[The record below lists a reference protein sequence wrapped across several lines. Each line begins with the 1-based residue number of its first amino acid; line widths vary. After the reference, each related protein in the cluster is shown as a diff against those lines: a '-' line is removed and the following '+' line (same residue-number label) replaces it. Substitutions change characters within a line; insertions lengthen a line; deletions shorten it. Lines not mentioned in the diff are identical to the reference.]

1 MPLLNSKEISSR
13 ANEARIHSRNILKK
27 LMKTKLGQKEKILF
41 ENFKTSY
48 TNNFYKVSVN
58 PKKELDI
65 KSGLTYDV
73 KLKTISNGK
82 FLAEF

>member
-27 LMKTKLGQKEKILF
+27 LMKTKLGQKEKILLRILKQVIQIIF
-41 ENFKTSY
+41 IRL
-48 TNNFYKVSVN
+48 VLI
-58 PKKELDI
+58 KKELDI

-73 KLKTISNGK
+73 KLKTFANGK